1 MAGTQQSGSDLDS
14 RETRI
19 DGRVSAMA
27 EGLIGSE
34 ILKIAADIRAML
46 AEGKEIC
53 NLTVGD
59 FSPSEFRIPAF
70 LEANI
75 KEALARGE
83 TNYPPSDGML
93 SLRKSVQAFYERA
106 LSLHYPL
113 DSILVTGGSRPG
125 IFATYT
131 AVVDPGDSVVYPVPS
146 WNNNHYCHLV
156 GATARP
162 VVCMREDAFLPT
174 RALLEEPIRGARLLA
189 LNSPLN
195 PTGTAF
201 SKDTLEGICDLV
213 LEENLRRSP
222 EERPLFVMYDQ
233 VYWMLTFGH
242 TKHHDPVSLRK
253 EMEPYTIFV
262 DGISKPFAA
271 TGVRVGWTV
280 GPADVSQRMASILG
294 HVGAWAPRAEQVA
307 TARLLSASDEIRGYH
322 KNMKAGV
329 QARLDALYEGIA
341 ALKRDGFPVDAIAP
355 MGAIYL
361 SARFALNGRR
371 TTSGRVLET
380 NEQIR
385 KYLLHEAQLAIVP
398 FQAFGATEDDGWFRL
413 SVGAVSMRE
422 ISVMMPRLR
431 EALRSL
437 A

>member
-1 MAGTQQSGSDLDS
+1 MTTLPAKEVETTDQRRSDRVSVMAG
-14 RETRI
+14 
-19 DGRVSAMA
+19 
-27 EGLIGSE
+27 GLIGSE

-46 AEGKEIC
+46 AGGKNIC

-70 LEANI
+70 LEENI
-75 KEALARGE
+75 KEALERGE

-93 SLRKSVQAFYERA
+93 SLRKSVQAFYERT
-106 LSLHYPL
+106 LGLHYPL
-113 DSILVTGGSRPG
+113 DSILITGGSRPG
-125 IFATYT
+125 IYATYT
-131 AVVDPGDSVVYPVPS
+131 AVVDPGDVVVYPVPS
-146 WNNNHYCHLV
+146 WNNNHYCHLA
-156 GATARP
+156 GATGRP
-162 VVCMREDAFLPT
+162 VVCRQKDNFLPT
-174 RALLEEPIRGARLLA
+174 RTLLEEAIRGARLLA

-201 SKDTLEGICDLV
+201 SKETLEEICDLV

-222 EERPLFVMYDQ
+222 DERPLFVMYDQ
-233 VYWMLTFGH
+233 VYWMLTFGQTVH
-242 TKHHDPVSLRK
+242 YDPVSLRK

-271 TGVRVGWTV
+271 TGVRVGWTIAPV
-280 GPADVSQRMASILG
+280 DVSHRMASILG

-307 TARLLSASDEIRGYH
+307 TARLLSASDEIREYH

-329 QARLDALYEGIA
+329 QTRLDALYNGIA
-341 ALKRDGFPVDAIAP
+341 ALKAEGFPVDAITP

-361 SARFALNGRR
+361 SARFGLNGRR
-371 TTSGRVLET
+371 APSGEALLT

-385 KYLLHEAQLAIVP
+385 RYLLHVAQLAIVP

-413 SVGAVSMRE
+413 SVGAVSMDD
-422 ISVMMPRLR
+422 INSMMPRLR
-431 EALRSL
+431 AALQSL